1 MTTDKV
7 YSLAEVAKHRKADDC
22 WVIHNEKVY
31 NVSDFV
37 QDHPGGEEFIL
48 DHAGEDITALM
59 KDELEHL
66 HSEGAYEML
75 DELLVGRLES
85 TGNGTKK
92 DGKASSPS
100 SGAASLSSSKTG
112 KEMIT
117 DVDEDDPDSLRTD
130 IQADK
135 KEKFL
140 DLSKPLLYQ
149 LWKANYP
156 KDFYMKQI
164 HIPRHLP
171 YSARVFESDF
181 LEVFSRTP
189 WWLVPVLWLPVVALI
204 FSWSLQGGEAA
215 GALTRE
221 KAGSTFVTGIFVWS
235 LAEYSIHRFLFHVD
249 DLLPDS
255 TYSNVAHF
263 LLHGIHHYLPMDRYV
278 REMFFFFFCGMI
290 FSSFFVS
297 VCCLAPLCLSI
308 FRAHSQELVKLCGGR
323 DEVDLTCAIFSPS
336 FFDDYRLRLVMPP
349 VLTILIGSPLY
360 LLAHLL
366 FESHFADALM
376 AGTYFGYICYD
387 MVHYS
392 LHHSK
397 HKVQHLKEMKSY
409 HFKHHYKQADLG
421 YGITSKIW
429 DRVSCPVH
437 SFCTMS
443 SRSRM

>member
-1 MTTDKV
+1 MMTTDKV

-22 WVIHNEKVY
+22 WVIHNQKVY

-75 DELLVGRLES
+75 DELYVGRLENS
-85 TGNGTKK
+85 GDGTKK
-92 DGKASSPS
+92 DGKASS
-100 SGAASLSSSKTG
+100 GASVSSSSKTG

-117 DVDEDDPDSLRTD
+117 DVDEEDPDSLKTD

-140 DLSKPLLYQ
+140 DLSQPLLYQ

-156 KDFYMKQI
+156 KDFYMKQV

-204 FSWSLQGGEAA
+204 FSWSLQGGETV
-215 GALTRE
+215 GALSRE

-278 REMFFFFFCGMI
+278 KKIFCGMI
-290 FSSFFVS
+290 FLFLCQFVA
-297 VCCLAPLCLSI
+297 LPHFCLSL
-308 FRAHSQELVKLCGGR
+308 FRAHSQ
-323 DEVDLTCAIFSPS
+323 DS
-336 FFDDYRLRLVMPP
+336 
-349 VLTILIGSPLY
+349 
-360 LLAHLL
+360 
-366 FESHFADALM
+366 
-376 AGTYFGYICYD
+376 
-387 MVHYS
+387 
-392 LHHSK
+392 
-397 HKVQHLKEMKSY
+397 
-409 HFKHHYKQADLG
+409 
-421 YGITSKIW
+421 
-429 DRVSCPVH
+429 
-437 SFCTMS
+437 
-443 SRSRM
+443 